1 MSLVAFQLDISDNA
15 TPAVRRLMDGLQ
27 PERILPRIGQA
38 GKLLVMNHLAAVNSR
53 GNKLG
58 GERTGYYADAARK
71 SFYLL
76 TADGVTIGTAQV
88 GMALH
93 YFGGTLDEGNL
104 TGGRQYYT
112 VPARAEAHGHTAS
125 EFENLV
131 VLWGRNGPYA
141 LALPTY
147 ERSLAKGEK
156 GKLGEHV
163 AKEFGE
169 KATEDTRSAYAMG
182 EVLFWLTKEIHIP
195 ADESVFPTVAD
206 FLRMIQVTLD
216 DYRAQLARGGGL
228 N

>member
-1 MSLVAFQLDISDNA
+1 MSLLAFQLDISDNA
-15 TPAVRRLMDGLQ
+15 TPAVHRLLDGLQ
-27 PERILPRIGQA
+27 PERVLPRIGQA
-38 GKLLVMNHLAAVNSR
+38 GKLLVMNHLAEVETR

-71 SFYLL
+71 TFFRVDA
-76 TADGVTIGTAQV
+76 TGVTIGTAQV
-88 GMALH
+88 GMSLH

-112 VPARAEAHGHTAS
+112 VPARSEAHGHTAS

-141 LALPTY
+141 LALPTH
-147 ERSLAKGEK
+147 ERALAKGEK

-163 AKEFGE
+163 A
-169 KATEDTRSAYAMG
+169 TEYGDKKSQDTRTAYAMG
-182 EVLFWLTKEIHIP
+182 EVLFWLTKEIHIH

-206 FLRMIQVTLD
+206 FLGMVETTVDTYRQTLI
-216 DYRAQLARGGGL
+216 GGP